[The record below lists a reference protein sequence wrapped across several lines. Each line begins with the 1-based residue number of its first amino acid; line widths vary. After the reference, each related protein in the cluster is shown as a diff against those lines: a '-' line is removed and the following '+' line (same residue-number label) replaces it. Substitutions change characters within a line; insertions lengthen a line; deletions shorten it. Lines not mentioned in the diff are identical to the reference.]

1 MERNTNEKSS
11 FKSTA
16 LACLAALVLATT
28 FTGCATAP
36 ADGGEM
42 LHVDQGTGADS

>member
-1 MERNTNEKSS
+1 MESNTKSS

-36 ADGGEM
+36 ADGGM
-42 LHVDQGTGADS
+42 LHVDQGTGSDS

>member
-1 MERNTNEKSS
+1 MERNTNEKPS
-11 FKSTA
+11 FKSAA

-36 ADGGEM
+36 ADGGM
-42 LHVDQGTGADS
+42 LHIDQGTGSDS